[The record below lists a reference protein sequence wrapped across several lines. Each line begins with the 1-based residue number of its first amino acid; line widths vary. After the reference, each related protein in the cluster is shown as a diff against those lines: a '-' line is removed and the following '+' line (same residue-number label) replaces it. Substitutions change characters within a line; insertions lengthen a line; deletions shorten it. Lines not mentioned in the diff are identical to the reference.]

1 LDIYSITPNGKRVD
15 SLTLTRLRNRTKDH
29 ILLFKVNRI
38 FFSNKSIEIFFCIY
52 KKEISWANARIEA
65 SSNDNNLP
73 GTAIRFIANSCRIRI
88 SMKKNLQGFS
98 YDYYF

>member
-1 LDIYSITPNGKRVD
+1 MDIYSITPNGKRVD

-29 ILLFKVNRI
+29 ILLFKVSRI
-38 FFSNKSIEIFFCIY
+38 FCSNKSIEIFLY

-98 YDYYF
+98 YDYYFN